1 MNDKLVLKYFDP
13 QITVKDKAAGD
24 RLQFI
29 PSTKIPIIGKKH
41 FESWEKIINEKKD

>member
-1 MNDKLVLKYFDP
+1 MPPLIVAEALPVLAPLHVTLILLV
-13 QITVKDKAAGD
+13 VKDKAVGD

-41 FESWEKIINEKKD
+41 FES